1 MQALYRRF
9 CALQARWAASFLLA
23 MVALIFLGGVARMA
37 GHPLNWT
44 GDVATALFAWACFL
58 CADIAWRRNSLMA
71 IELVA
76 SRLPALAQRVVRFVN
91 YTIICAFL
99 LYVMGWG
106 TYLSWVS
113 RGRSFQLSWANPS
126 KLQYRNSP
134 NGIPGDGFPLRAVPW
149 LNWPTRP
156 TSMSAPEWPVPV
168 VLSAPNQS
176 CPASRFWKFCCFCP
190 RSTEMPNF
198 KPWEPASF
206 VSLSLNCSASL
217 CA

>member
-9 CALQARWAASFLLA
+9 CALQAWWAASFLLA

-71 IELVA
+71 IELVT
-76 SRLPALAQRVVRFVN
+76 SRLPLLAQRVVRFVN
-91 YTIICAFL
+91 YTIICGFL

-113 RGRSFQLSWANPS
+113 RGRSFQGMADVSYSWVTMSMPVGALMLLVTTAI
-126 KLQYRNSP
+126 KMRDEWRGRVARNVA
-134 NGIPGDGFPLRAVPW
+134 ID
-149 LNWPTRP
+149 
-156 TSMSAPEWPVPV
+156 V
-168 VLSAPNQS
+168 V
-176 CPASRFWKFCCFCP
+176 
-190 RSTEMPNF
+190 
-198 KPWEPASF
+198 
-206 VSLSLNCSASL
+206 
-217 CA
+217 